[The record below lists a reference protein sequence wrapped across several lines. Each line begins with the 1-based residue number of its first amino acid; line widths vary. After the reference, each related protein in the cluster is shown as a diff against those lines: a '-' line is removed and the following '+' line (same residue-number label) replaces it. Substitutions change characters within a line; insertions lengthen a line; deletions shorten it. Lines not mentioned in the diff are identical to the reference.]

1 MKKLRGYIFS
11 RAFLGERVPQAVQN
25 LVIRDYCQRIGA
37 QFLLSAS
44 EYAMDDSHLIL
55 EHLLDEL
62 DSVDGLVPYSLF
74 QLPADRESRL
84 RALTRVIAAGKEM
97 HFALEGFAVRSEA
110 QIPRVDDMWRVKQA
124 LVDCPVSIDL
134 AAYAGGT
141 VFAG

>member
-1 MKKLRGYIFS
+1 MKLRGYIFS
-11 RAFLGERVPQAVQN
+11 REFLGERVPQAVQN

-44 EYAMDDSHLIL
+44 EYAMQDSHLIL

-62 DSVDGLVPYSLF
+62 DDVDGLVPYSLF
-74 QLPADRESRL
+74 QLPADHAARL
-84 RALTRVIAAGKEM
+84 RVLSRVLAAGKEM
-97 HFALEGFAVRSEA
+97 HFALEGFAIRSET
-110 QIPRVDDMWRVKQA
+110 QIQRVDDIWRVKQTLA
-124 LVDCPVSIDL
+124 DCPAAADL

>member
-11 RAFLGERVPQAVQN
+11 REFLGERVPQAVQN

-44 EYAMDDSHLIL
+44 EYAMQDSHLIL

-62 DSVDGLVPYSLF
+62 EGVDGLVPYSLF
-74 QLPADRESRL
+74 QLPADQAARL
-84 RALTRVIAAGKEM
+84 RVLSRVLAAGKEM
-97 HFALEGFAVRSEA
+97 HFALEGFAIRSET
-110 QIPRVDDMWRVKQA
+110 QIQRVDDIWRVKQTLA
-124 LVDCPVSIDL
+124 DCPAAADL